1 ASSTTTTRQKAP
13 NQGLGNLPSPWNP
26 MARIDPGS
34 FGPNFSPA
42 NRGGATLAPL
52 SPPDHDG
59 FRKTKFSMASAAAS
73 VTTARFTP
81 LTRSAGM
88 AAINPNTMAASAP
101 TNGPMGN

>member
-1 ASSTTTTRQKAP
+1 MNADSPKASILVFATPMPAAAAARSFDRTARKRRPVVDRRMLTTANASSTTTTRQKAP

-42 NRGGATLAPL
+42 NRGGATLAPP

-59 FRKTKFSMASAAAS
+59 VR
-73 VTTARFTP
+73 
-81 LTRSAGM
+81 
-88 AAINPNTMAASAP
+88 
-101 TNGPMGN
+101 